1 MNFKQQ
7 IDEAAKDYA
16 SDNGTLGKIDHDMY
30 EAFLEGADFIL
41 RVLKEKESE

>member
-1 MNFKQQ
+1 MNFKYL
-7 IDEAAKDYA
+7 IDEAARDYA
-16 SDNGTLGKIDHDMY
+16 SDSGAMGRVDHDMY